1 MRGYRMNKIVETD
14 GNRSVKLLDRGMT
27 IHEVEIL
34 LTAPMGHRERAFFRA
49 CYETFYRANEL
60 LQCDI
65 ENYNKNTGELIAM
78 HTKNKYNPWT
88 KQYIKSP
95 PKHMVLSQST
105 QMLFKRIIGNRK
117 KGPIFISRNGKRLS
131 KTHFQVIINEIST
144 SVGIQKVVQK
154 TPTGKEYHLVT
165 LKALREAGERHCDLA
180 GADSDVTAR
189 GAQHSAIVKERH
201 YKKAGWEEVQQQVR
215 KFHPAFR
222 YREKNQN

>member
-1 MRGYRMNKIVETD
+1 MNKMEKSD
-14 GNRSVKLLDRGMT
+14 RNRSIKLLDRGMT
-27 IHEVEIL
+27 IQEVETL
-34 LTAPMGHRERAFFRA
+34 LTAPMSNRERAYFRA
-49 CYETFYRANEL
+49 IYETFYRANEL
-60 LQCDI
+60 LQCNI
-65 ENYNKNTGELIAM
+65 EDYNKNTGELIAM

-95 PKHMVLSQST
+95 PKHMVLSQPT

-117 KGPIFISRNGKRLS
+117 KGPIFINSQGKRLT
-131 KTHFQVIINEIST
+131 KTHFQVIINEIAT

-154 TPTGKEYHLVT
+154 TLTGKEYHLVT

-201 YKKAGWEEVQQQVR
+201 YKKAGWEEVQEQVK
-215 KFHPAFR
+215 KFHPAFNNINN
-222 YREKNQN
+222 EVK